1 MGLAQ
6 GWGGNRLTVGGEDVK
21 VARRL
26 PVGLAGVPDEFFVAG
41 KFHQAADLGIGIGGG
56 KDEVAIG
63 QNPKIAEAV

>member
-6 GWGGNRLTVGGEDVK
+6 GWRGNRLTVGGEDVE
-21 VARRL
+21 VARWL
-26 PVGLAGVPDEFFVAG
+26 AAGLAGVPNEFFVAG
-41 KFHQAADLGIGIGGG
+41 KFHQAADLGIGIGSG